1 MTTPPFAENTTAASA
16 SRTALL
22 LKIIVCTQ
30 VEGFSTNA
38 RQAKIENF
46 LARAYF
52 DYRAPP

>member
-1 MTTPPFAENTTAASA
+1 
-16 SRTALL
+16 LL

-52 DYRAPP
+52 DYRAPA

>member
-1 MTTPPFAENTTAASA
+1 MTTPPFAENTPAASA

-30 VEGFSTNA
+30 VESFSTNA
-38 RQAKIENF
+38 RQAKVEEF

-52 DYRAPP
+52 DYRAPA

>member
-1 MTTPPFAENTTAASA
+1 MAANA

-38 RQAKIENF
+38 RQAKIEKF
-46 LARAYF
+46 PARAYV
-52 DYRAPP
+52 DYRAPE